1 MRGFLSRYKIL
12 LLLIGLVLLGL
23 HLASSSMNKGADT
36 TRTGRV
42 IITIYAP
49 IHKTILWPFWKMG
62 ELADRYIWLVN
73 LKEENDRLKRDNETL
88 LFQNSKNA
96 EVEFENERL
105 RKLLGFKIEAK
116 ADPIYAKVIA
126 RNVSQEFRVILIG
139 KGTREGVRKNMI
151 AVTAEGLVGHVNDVT
166 DNAAK
171 VLLVTD
177 PSSVVDAVIQRTRVS
192 GLVKGRG
199 APACSMDFIRRT
211 DDVQVGDSVVSS
223 GIGGIFT
230 KGFAIGQVIN
240 VDNESNDMF
249 KSVDVKP
256 YVTFDGLEEVI
267 ILPGSALPPSEARPE
282 TKEKP

>member
-12 LLLIGLVLLGL
+12 LVLIGLVLLGL
-23 HLASSSMNKGADT
+23 HFASSSMNKGENT
-36 TRTGRV
+36 TRAGRIV
-42 IITIYAP
+42 IAAYTP
-49 IHKTILWPFWKMG
+49 IHKTISWPFWKVG
-62 ELADRYIWLVN
+62 ELVDRYVTLVN
-73 LKEENDRLKRDNETL
+73 LKDENLRLKRENEAL
-88 LFQNSKNA
+88 LFQNSRNT
-96 EVEFENERL
+96 EIEFENERL

-126 RNVSQEFRVILIG
+126 RNISQEFRVILIG
-139 KGTREGVRKNMI
+139 KGNKEGVRKNMI
-151 AVTAEGLVGHVNDVT
+151 AVTAEGLVGPVNEVT

-171 VLLVTD
+171 VLLLND

-199 APACSMDFIRRT
+199 APVCSMDFIRRT

-230 KGFAIGQVIN
+230 KGFLIGQVIN

-256 YVTFDGLEEVI
+256 YVPFDALEEVI
-267 ILPGSALPPSEARPE
+267 VLPGSALPDVETRPGA
-282 TKEKP
+282 KEKP